1 MKQILY
7 YMFLYSDTVYLQH
20 INEDYTIVRR
30 LFYDEPYS
38 YKKFYQIFFV
48 GA

>member
-20 INEDYTIVRR
+20 INEDYTIVRQ

-38 YKKFYQIFFV
+38 YKKFYQIFFI